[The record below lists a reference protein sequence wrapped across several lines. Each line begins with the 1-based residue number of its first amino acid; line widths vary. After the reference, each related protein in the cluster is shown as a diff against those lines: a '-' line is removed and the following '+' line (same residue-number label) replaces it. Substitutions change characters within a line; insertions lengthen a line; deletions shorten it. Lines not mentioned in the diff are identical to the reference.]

1 MQRVRPSAPQ
11 LAGLAPYDPGHLPA
25 RACLNANESAYA
37 LSAAATCALAQAV
50 CGRLLQR
57 YPDPLA
63 RDLRARIAAL
73 HGVGEER
80 ILVGNGGDELLFDL
94 ALAYG
99 GPGRTLLVAP
109 PSFSSYETDARLT
122 GTALCELPRVEAAA
136 SDDATFGGGSSTRE
150 THCVSSENG
159 PTGPRRGGGVVST
172 PTAPDAGTLATFAPD
187 GPALAGRVSQGDID
201 LVMLASPNN
210 PTGDALTERF
220 VSDLLDASDALV
232 LIDQAYV
239 EFADA
244 RFDLVRLLDAHENLA
259 ILRTFSKA
267 YALAG
272 ARLGYLLASETVI
285 GELCKV
291 RQPYSV
297 DAFSALAG
305 QAALDAQGE
314 VDDAVSATVGER
326 ARLSRALALM
336 PGVTV
341 FASEANFVL
350 FRVADAHRIW
360 QRLYDEHGILLRDFS
375 SAPQLTD
382 CLRVSVGT
390 PQEND
395 AFLDA
400 LTGLTG
406 GPA

>member
-11 LAGLAPYDPGHLPA
+11 LAGLAPYDPGHLPV
-25 RACLNANESAYA
+25 RSRLNANESAYA
-37 LSAAATCALAQAV
+37 LSEAATRELAKAV
-50 CGRLLQR
+50 CGQLLQR

-80 ILVGNGGDELLFDL
+80 VLVGNGGDELLFDL

-109 PSFSSYETDARLT
+109 PSFSSYEADARLT
-122 GTALCELPRVEAAA
+122 GTALCELPRLETAAPASGVPATLAPDEAALI
-136 SDDATFGGGSSTRE
+136 D
-150 THCVSSENG
+150 
-159 PTGPRRGGGVVST
+159 
-172 PTAPDAGTLATFAPD
+172 
-187 GPALAGRVSQGDID
+187 RVSQGDID

-210 PTGDALTERF
+210 PTGDALSERF
-220 VSDLLDASDALV
+220 VCDLLDASDALV

-272 ARLGYLLASETVI
+272 VRLGYLLASETVI

-305 QAALDAQGE
+305 QAALDAQEE
-314 VDDAVSATVGER
+314 VAAAVSVTVGER
-326 ARLSRALALM
+326 ARLSRALALT

-360 QRLYDEHGILLRDFS
+360 QRLYDAHGILLRDFS

-382 CLRVSVGT
+382 CLRVSIGT

-400 LTGLTG
+400 FTGLIG
-406 GPA
+406 GAA